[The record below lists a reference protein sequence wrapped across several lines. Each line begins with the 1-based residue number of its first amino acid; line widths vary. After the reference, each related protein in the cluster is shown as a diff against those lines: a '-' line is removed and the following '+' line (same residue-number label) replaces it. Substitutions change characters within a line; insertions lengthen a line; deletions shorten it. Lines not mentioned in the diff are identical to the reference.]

1 VDLEVRGKFGL
12 MLVLTG
18 QPALQELLHTRPLN
32 SVCLHAGHP
41 RSPDRY
47 TVHRGG
53 GSAGFPSRGASML
66 RLRIACL
73 TAALGFICAAPA
85 SAQFTPA
92 GHAQASE
99 FNELLDTVYN
109 SLSSELNRA
118 LRVPRPINLSSGECG
133 VPNAFFIPAQPEQAD
148 AIVLCTEL
156 LRAIAGDI
164 ARRNLGETLGLYAFT
179 SQTLFILMHEVGH
192 ALVQVLDLPAVGQE
206 EDAADQL
213 ATLFMVN
220 EPMLAMWAAEFFGSG
235 LASRQTAGS
244 GFADAHDF
252 GPQRYFNI
260 LCWTFGADP
269 DTRAYI
275 VGASRL
281 PPERTATCAAE
292 FSRMRGAWERLLEPH
307 LEDPSAFDE
316 LDSVRNAS
324 GLWRFTETI
333 ESDELSI
340 RCTASGT
347 LALWQYS
354 SDLGEPCARRARVW
368 SRTSP
373 PTTAARDPSLRE
385 RSQTA
390 RSPS

>member
-1 VDLEVRGKFGL
+1 
-12 MLVLTG
+12 
-18 QPALQELLHTRPLN
+18 
-32 SVCLHAGHP
+32 
-41 RSPDRY
+41 
-47 TVHRGG
+47 
-53 GSAGFPSRGASML
+53 ML

-92 GHAQASE
+92 GHAQESE

-109 SLSSELNRA
+109 GLSSELNRA

-324 GLWRFTETI
+324 GHWRFTETI

-354 SDLGEPCARRARVW
+354 SDLAGTMRQEGTCLVQNVPTDNSGEGLISSGEVADGEITFLTENCTYSGAYEDDEMMAMEGTVSCEVGEGQVIEGTWRAVR
-368 SRTSP
+368 
-373 PTTAARDPSLRE
+373 
-385 RSQTA
+385 
-390 RSPS
+390 